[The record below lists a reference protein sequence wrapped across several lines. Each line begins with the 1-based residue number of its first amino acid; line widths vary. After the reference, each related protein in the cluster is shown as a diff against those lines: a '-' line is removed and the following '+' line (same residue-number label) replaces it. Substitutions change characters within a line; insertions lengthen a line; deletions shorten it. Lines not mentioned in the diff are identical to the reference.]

1 MNDASEH
8 GPAGRHEPTAWQ
20 LMAPVIDLITPM
32 AVRVVATLGI
42 ADLLAERPLTPGEV
56 ARLSDTDPDA
66 LGRLLQ
72 HLVGHG
78 VFTEPAP
85 GVFGLNDLAALLR
98 SDHPSGM
105 RVALDLNGFGGQMD
119 LAFIGLLHTVRT
131 GQPAWETVFGAP
143 FWNHLAADPVM
154 SASFDA
160 TMASGT
166 EYVEDDAHGY
176 DWSDARHIIDVGGG
190 TGALLAAILDEHH
203 EVRATLVD
211 LPDTVE
217 RGRERLVERGLAD
230 RCTFVGQDF
239 FDALP
244 TGGDLYVLNSV
255 LHDWGDR
262 EATTILRRCA
272 EAVGNT
278 GRVVLIEET
287 GTGGGEDAG
296 FAEMDLRMLV
306 LCGGRER
313 NLDGYAAIAA
323 AAGLTI
329 IGTHTTPLGQAVIE
343 CVRNPSGSPGAEASG
358 QRPALDSLT

>member
-1 MNDASEH
+1 MNDPSEDRS
-8 GPAGRHEPTAWQ
+8 GSGHEPTAWQ
-20 LMAPVIDLITPM
+20 LLAPVIDLITPM

-42 ADLLAERPLTPGEV
+42 ADLLAKGPLPSDEL
-56 ARLSDTDPDA
+56 ARLSTTDPDG
-66 LGRLLQ
+66 LGRLLR

-78 VFTEPAP
+78 VFAEPSP

-105 RVALDLNGFGGQMD
+105 RVALDLDGFGGQMD
-119 LAFIGLLHTVRT
+119 LAFTGLLHTVRT

-160 TMASGT
+160 TMASGA
-166 EYVEDDAHGY
+166 EYVADDAHGY
-176 DWSDARHIIDVGGG
+176 DWPDAGHIVDVGGG
-190 TGALLAAILDEHH
+190 TGALLDAILEEHPG
-203 EVRATLVD
+203 VRATLVD
-211 LPDTVE
+211 LPDTIE
-217 RGRERLVERGLAD
+217 RGRERLAGRGLAN

-244 TGGDLYVLNSV
+244 TGGDVYVLNSV
-255 LHDWGDR
+255 LHDWGDH
-262 EATTILRRCA
+262 EATSILRRCA
-272 EAVGNT
+272 EAAGAT

-287 GTGGGEDAG
+287 GTGDGEDAE

-313 NLDGYAAIAA
+313 SMEGYAAIAA

-329 IGTHTTPLGQAVIE
+329 TGTHTTPLGQAVIE
-343 CVRNPSGSPGAEASG
+343 CARTSSGGPGA
-358 QRPALDSLT
+358 